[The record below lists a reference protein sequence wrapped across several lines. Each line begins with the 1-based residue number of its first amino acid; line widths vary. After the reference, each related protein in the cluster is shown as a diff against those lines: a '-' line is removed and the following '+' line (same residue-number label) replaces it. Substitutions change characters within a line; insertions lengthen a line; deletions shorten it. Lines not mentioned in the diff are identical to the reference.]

1 MILTRLKHLLQT
13 KITKVIFLAL
23 IFNII
28 LFLMEGKNMAN
39 DDKWK
44 DKLNDEEYHVMRC
57 GGTEPPFTG
66 KYYKHNEKGTYN
78 CNACK
83 NPLFSSKVKYE
94 SGSGWPSFY
103 DAIDKTN
110 IETREDHSLGMK
122 RTEIL
127 CGHCGAHLGHVFED
141 GPNPTG
147 LRYCVNSIS
156 LDFKKEEK

>member
-1 MILTRLKHLLQT
+1 MQT

-66 KYYKHNEKGTYN
+66 KYYKHNEKEVQ
-78 CNACK
+78 
-83 NPLFSSKVKYE
+83 KVE
-94 SGSGWPSFY
+94 SM
-103 DAIDKTN
+103 DKKQ
-110 IETREDHSLGMK
+110 L
-122 RTEIL
+122 
-127 CGHCGAHLGHVFED
+127 
-141 GPNPTG
+141 
-147 LRYCVNSIS
+147 
-156 LDFKKEEK
+156 EEYIKSW